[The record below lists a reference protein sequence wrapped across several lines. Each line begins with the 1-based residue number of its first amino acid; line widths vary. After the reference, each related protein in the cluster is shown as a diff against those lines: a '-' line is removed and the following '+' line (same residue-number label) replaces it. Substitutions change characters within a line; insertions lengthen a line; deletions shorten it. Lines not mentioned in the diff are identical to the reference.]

1 MIEPVNEEEEVQKKG
16 CLYLVSTPIG
26 NWDDMTLRGIKILK
40 NCDKV
45 VCEEPK
51 EGARILKQYNVY
63 KDIELLNEQNE
74 GEMSQELIYE
84 LTQGKRI
91 ALISDCGTPVF
102 ADPGYD
108 LVKACLR
115 RNIDIVVVPGAS
127 SIMAG
132 VVRSGFGIKQFLFA
146 GFLSRMKEEREE
158 QMKLLSY
165 ERRTVVLLETP
176 YRLMP
181 FLEAARDILPY
192 RNAYIGC
199 NLTMPYETH
208 HYGTFL
214 DLYKKFK
221 DMRFKGEFIV
231 IFEGLPL
238 DTKYDEGWKPYGSD
252 KPEYDGMERPR
263 RTDSRS
269 GFSQGGKP
277 FKRDDR
283 GSSRPYNNDRRSSGD
298 RPYNKDRKD
307 GGDRPYNKD
316 RKEGGDR
323 PYNKDRK
330 EGGDRPY
337 NKDRKEGGDRPYNK
351 DRKEGGDRRPY
362 NKDKKEGGDKPYN
375 KDRKSGGDRPYNK
388 DKKDGGGKPFNK
400 DRKSGGDRPRSNDK
414 KYEKKPFKKRDN

>member
-1 MIEPVNEEEEVQKKG
+1 
-16 CLYLVSTPIG
+16 
-26 NWDDMTLRGIKILK
+26 
-40 NCDKV
+40 
-45 VCEEPK
+45 
-51 EGARILKQYNVY
+51 
-63 KDIELLNEQNE
+63 
-74 GEMSQELIYE
+74 MSQELIYE

-181 FLEAARDILPY
+181 FLEAAKDILPY

-252 KPEYDGMERPR
+252 RPEGEGNERPR
-263 RTDSRS
+263 RFDDRK
-269 GFSQGGKP
+269 GFSRGGKP

-283 GSSRPYNNDRRSSGD
+283 GGSSRPYNNDRRSSGD
-298 RPYNKDRKD
+298 RPYNKDRKE
-307 GGDRPYNKD
+307 GENRPYNKD
-316 RKEGGDR
+316 RKEGENR

-330 EGGDRPY
+330 EGE
-337 NKDRKEGGDRPYNK
+337 N
-351 DRKEGGDRRPY
+351 RPY
-362 NKDKKEGGDKPYN
+362 NKDKKEGGNRPYNKDKKDGGGKPYN
-375 KDRKSGGDRPYNK
+375 KDRKSSGDRPYNK
-388 DKKDGGGKPFNK
+388 DKKDGGGKPYNK